1 MKTHRI
7 KKEGKE
13 MELKKFRVYC
23 NYYVEA
29 KDQKEAEELA
39 NKITEELVSNM
50 PFPWWEIINE
60 KRTKESISI
69 KDRW

>member
-29 KDQKEAEELA
+29 KDQKEAEELVYEEDDFLDSHIIVEPIEFF
-39 NKITEELVSNM
+39 NK
-50 PFPWWEIINE
+50 
-60 KRTKESISI
+60 K
-69 KDRW
+69 